1 MELVQVAAWAPGI
14 FNSSPVILMRSQGRG
29 PIARRFFQVPGYLS
43 ITTELIRHLGLGPH
57 PRNSDSDS
65 GVRLGVCLFNKHP
78 GNSEEQ
84 TGLEMHLEE
93 QVPAQSSA
101 LTALHFQ
108 GPRAA

>member
-14 FNSSPVILMRSQGRG
+14 FNSAPVILMCSQGRE

-43 ITTELIRHLGLGPH
+43 ITTELIRHPGLGPH
-57 PRNSDSDS
+57 PRDSDSES

-78 GNSEEQ
+78 GDSEEQ

-93 QVPAQSSA
+93 QVPAQSLA
-101 LTALHFQ
+101 L
-108 GPRAA
+108 AAFHDQS